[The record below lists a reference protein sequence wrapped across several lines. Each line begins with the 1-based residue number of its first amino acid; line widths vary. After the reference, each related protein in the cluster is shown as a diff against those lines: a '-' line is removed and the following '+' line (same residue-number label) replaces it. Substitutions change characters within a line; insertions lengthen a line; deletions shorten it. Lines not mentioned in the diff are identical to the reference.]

1 MNERTRND
9 RGYQSASSP
18 RRGSR
23 RALAAGT
30 LSLALLTLPA
40 FASDPAPPPSFFAD
54 RRAHEVGDM
63 VTVLIT
69 EVSSVEA
76 TARTSTAKSESAR
89 AALTHRDIDLH
100 GASVDFDSDFSGGGQ
115 IERSGKLLA
124 KLAVTVSGIDDVGNL
139 IVQGEQEIRVNNER
153 QRIRLEGRVRP
164 EDIGPDNTIP
174 SWRVSGAHIEFTG
187 KGLLARKQ
195 APGLLTRILSWFGE

>member
-1 MNERTRND
+1 M
-9 RGYQSASSP
+9 
-18 RRGSR
+18 
-23 RALAAGT
+23 LAAAT
-30 LSLALLTLPA
+30 LVLTLLTLPA
-40 FASDPAPPPSFFAD
+40 FGAEPLPPPSFYAD

-69 EVSSVEA
+69 ESSSVEA

-89 AALTHRDIDLH
+89 AALTHRDTDLR
-100 GASVDFDSDFSGGGQ
+100 GASVDFGSDFSGGGQ
-115 IERSGKLLA
+115 IERSGKLVA
-124 KLAVTVSGIDDVGNL
+124 KLAVIVAGVDEAGNL
-139 IVQGEQEIRVNNER
+139 VVQGEQEIRFNNEH

-164 EDIGPDNTIP
+164 EDIGPDNTIA
-174 SWRVSGAHIEFTG
+174 SWRVAGAYIEFTG